1 MPHLYIG
8 LMSGTSMDAADAA
21 LVDFSADQPKLIATQ
36 RTPLTAELRT
46 ALLALCVPGP
56 NEIERMAEL
65 DARLGEL
72 FADSALAL
80 LKKSGVKPVQVQA
93 IGSHG
98 QTVRHQPSGP
108 YPFSLQIGNPA
119 LIAQRTGIT
128 TVADFRRADI
138 AASGQG
144 APLAPAFHNAVFRS
158 AEHDRAVVNI
168 GGIANI
174 TLLPAD
180 PSQDVR
186 GFDTGPGNVLLDAWA
201 ERHLGKRMDED
212 GRFSAS
218 GKVHE
223 GLLSALLNDDYFSL
237 APPKST
243 GREHFNIAW
252 LDAVLHQHSKY
263 PLSLGE
269 SEARGPGGGE
279 GEKSAQDVQATL
291 CELSAASIAEAI
303 LRYAPGTKE
312 VLVCGGGAH
321 NAHLMQRLRARLKP
335 CSVESTEKH
344 GISPDWVE
352 AMAFAWLAKQTLE
365 GKPGNLPAVTGA
377 KRAVVL
383 GGIYKAK

>member
-1 MPHLYIG
+1 MPSLYIG

-21 LVDFSADQPKLIATQ
+21 LVDFSFTPPKLIATQ
-36 RTPLTAELRT
+36 HNQLDAELRA

-72 FADSALAL
+72 FAETALAL
-80 LKKSGVKPVQVQA
+80 LKKSGVSATTIQA

-98 QTVRHQPSGP
+98 QTVRHQPTGP

-128 TVADFRRADI
+128 TIADFRRADI
-138 AASGQG
+138 AAGGQG
-144 APLAPAFHNAVFRS
+144 APLVPAFHNAVFRS
-158 AEHDRAVVNI
+158 PEHDRVIVNI

-174 TLLPAD
+174 TVLPKHAKQ
-180 PSQDVR
+180 PAI

-212 GRFSAS
+212 GRFAAS

-223 GLLSALLNDDYFSL
+223 ALLNTLLHDDYFSL

-243 GREHFNIAW
+243 GREHFNSAW
-252 LDAVLHQHSKY
+252 LDVALQQD
-263 PLSLGE
+263 
-269 SEARGPGGGE
+269 ADI
-279 GEKSAQDVQATL
+279 SAQDVQATL
-291 CELSAASIAEAI
+291 CELTTASIANAI
-303 LRYAPGTKE
+303 QKYAPVTTE
-312 VLVCGGGAH
+312 VLICGGGAH
-321 NAHLMQRLRARLKP
+321 NVHLMQRLRARLKP
-335 CSVESTEKH
+335 CSVESTEKYD
-344 GISPDWVE
+344 ISPDWVE

-365 GKPGNLPAVTGA
+365 GKPGNLPSVTGA
-377 KRAVVL
+377 KHAVVL
-383 GGIYKAK
+383 GGIYPA

>member
-1 MPHLYIG
+1 MPHLYLG

-36 RTPLTAELRT
+36 RTKLTAELRA

-80 LKKSGVKPVQVQA
+80 LKKSGVKPVQVHA

-138 AASGQG
+138 AAGGQG
-144 APLAPAFHNAVFRS
+144 APLVPAFHNAMFRS

-174 TLLPAD
+174 TILHAD

-212 GRFSAS
+212 GRFAAS

-252 LDAVLHQHSKY
+252 LDAILHQHSEH
-263 PLSLGE
+263 PLSPGGE
-269 SEARGPGGGE
+269 GGSEGGGE
-279 GEKSAQDVQATL
+279 
-291 CELSAASIAEAI
+291 
-303 LRYAPGTKE
+303 
-312 VLVCGGGAH
+312 
-321 NAHLMQRLRARLKP
+321 RARCTSHAVRTQRRFHHRGDFALHTRYKRSADLRRRRAQRALDATSAGALK
-335 CSVESTEKH
+335 TLLRRIH
-344 GISPDWVE
+344 RE
-352 AMAFAWLAKQTLE
+352 ARHQPGLGRGDGLCLACETNAARK
-365 GKPGNLPAVTGA
+365 TG
-377 KRAVVL
+377 
-383 GGIYKAK
+383 

>member
-1 MPHLYIG
+1 MPHLYLG

-36 RTPLTAELRT
+36 HTPLTAELRT

-56 NEIERMAEL
+56 NEIEHMAEL

-72 FADSALAL
+72 FADSALEL
-80 LKKSGVKPVQVQA
+80 LKKSGVKPVQVHA

-138 AASGQG
+138 AAGGQG

-174 TLLPAD
+174 TILHAD

-212 GRFSAS
+212 GRFAAS

-223 GLLSALLNDDYFSL
+223 GLLSTLLNDDYFSL

-252 LDAVLHQHSKY
+252 LDAALKNH
-263 PLSLGE
+263 GNI
-269 SEARGPGGGE
+269 
-279 GEKSAQDVQATL
+279 SAQDVQATL

-321 NAHLMQRLRARLKP
+321 NAHLMQRLRACLKP

-344 GISPDWVE
+344 GINPDWVE

>member
-1 MPHLYIG
+1 MPHLYLG

-36 RTPLTAELRT
+36 RTPLTAELRA

-80 LKKSGVKPVQVQA
+80 LKKSGVKPVQVHA

-138 AASGQG
+138 AAGGQG
-144 APLAPAFHNAVFRS
+144 APLVPAFHNAVFRS

-174 TLLPAD
+174 TILHAD

-201 ERHLGKRMDED
+201 ERHLGTRMDED
-212 GRFSAS
+212 GRFAAS
-218 GKVHE
+218 GKVYE
-223 GLLSALLNDDYFSL
+223 GLLSTLLNDAYFSL

-252 LDAVLHQHSKY
+252 LDAILHQHSEH
-263 PLSLGE
+263 PLS
-269 SEARGPGGGE
+269 PGGE
-279 GEKSAQDVQATL
+279 GGVRENAQNVQATL

-321 NAHLMQRLRARLKP
+321 NAHLMQRLRARLKA
-335 CSVESTEKH
+335 CSVESTEKY
-344 GISPDWVE
+344 GISPDWME
-352 AMAFAWLAKQTLE
+352 AMAFAWLAKQTLQ

>member
-1 MPHLYIG
+1 MSSLFIG

-21 LVDFSADQPKLIATQ
+21 LVDFSAGKSKLIATH
-36 RTPLTAELRT
+36 RTPLTAELRA
-46 ALLALCVPGP
+46 ALLALCIPGP

-72 FADSALAL
+72 FAEAALAL
-80 LKKSGVKPVQVQA
+80 LKKSGVNAIEVLA

-98 QTVRHQPSGP
+98 QTVRHQPTGP

-138 AASGQG
+138 AAGGQG
-144 APLAPAFHNAVFRS
+144 APLVPAFHNAVFRS
-158 AEHDRAVVNI
+158 SGHNRVIVNI

-174 TLLPAD
+174 TILPKDAKQ
-180 PSQDVR
+180 PVT

-212 GRFSAS
+212 GRFAAT
-218 GKVHE
+218 GKTHE
-223 GLLSALLNDDYFSL
+223 GLLADLLSDSYFAL

-243 GREHFNIAW
+243 GREHFNITR
-252 LDAVLHQHSKY
+252 LDAALKSYSK
-263 PLSLGE
+263 L
-269 SEARGPGGGE
+269 
-279 GEKSAQDVQATL
+279 SAQDVQATL
-291 CELSAASIAEAI
+291 CELTAASIASAI
-303 LRYAPGTKE
+303 QKYAPATNE

-321 NAHLMQRLRARLKP
+321 NTHLMQHLRACLSR
-335 CSVESTEKH
+335 CSVESTEKY
-344 GISPDWVE
+344 GINPDWME

-365 GKPGNLPAVTGA
+365 GKPGNLPSVTGA

-383 GGIYKAK
+383 GGVYRTP